1 MVRLI
6 FVAFLLLST
15 CCHAQLFETKITID
29 HIRIDQVGP
38 RDAMLE
44 PIIITT
50 EKLELRFP
58 ERPIQVRKNIFESLS
73 NYIDKA
79 YIDKAHNLLRKRE
92 RNEFGVFKVTK
103 RIGSKTEIY
112 FTGTRKKSVD
122 FLSEFKKL
130 LKDVGAPDELVKKN
144 ERILKRIDY

>member
-1 MVRLI
+1 MVRLS

-15 CCHAQLFETKITID
+15 CCYAQFQSKILSD
-29 HIRIDQVGP
+29 HIRIDHVGP
-38 RDAMLE
+38 SDAMLE

-50 EKLELRFP
+50 KKLELPFP
-58 ERPIQVRKNIFESLS
+58 ERPIQVDKNIFESLS
-73 NYIDKA
+73 KCIENA
-79 YIDKAHNLLRKRE
+79 SNLLRKKE
-92 RNEFGVFKVTK
+92 LNEFGVFKVTK
-103 RIGSKTEIY
+103 CVGNKTEIY

-122 FLSEFKKL
+122 FLSGFKKL